1 MNVRPPCQYR
11 SSRETKAAGGSD
23 IKRLVKRSIYLVV
36 CALYRI
42 APSYVRGVI
51 NEQLKVLNSLQ
62 QPPIAAVSPTKSRE
76 TTFEGI
82 MIDSI
87 EVTPKNELEIMTK
100 LITSYSAA
108 KEQQPFAARPY
119 LPGAEWKIVLDTGWQ
134 VYRDAIARNDVKLL
148 AQMLRNFFRNEALSG
163 FWGPYDMFTSFCD
176 LEGDACTSRAD
187 LMIAQFE
194 EWRSLL
200 PTTPLEELDAPRI
213 GNPWGYVFGG
223 KVLYEPV
230 FEYHYQ
236 AHYFQSLLAHVE
248 TPIVLEIGGG
258 FGGLAYHILK
268 RTPVVKYIGLDL
280 PENILL
286 QAYYLSCAFP
296 GARILTFS
304 KEITML
310 DLKTINAY
318 DIILMP
324 NFMMPQIA
332 SCTADLIVNVRSLSE
347 MPSETIDE
355 YIHQIDRIGRLWFFH
370 ENIFTARTDG
380 WFGIPSADFP
390 KPINHVLVAAS
401 KSRWPRYRVQTS
413 YPCQENLY
421 LHRNV
426 LEAHTVQ

>member
-1 MNVRPPCQYR
+1 MKV
-11 SSRETKAAGGSD
+11 SSAS

-42 APSYVRGVI
+42 APRYVRGVI
-51 NEQLKVLNSLQ
+51 NEQSKVISLQ
-62 QPPIAAVSPTKSRE
+62 QPPIAAEAVIKSRE
-76 TTFEGI
+76 IAFEGI

-87 EVTPKNELEIMTK
+87 ELTPKNELATIKK
-100 LITSYSAA
+100 LIASYSAA
-108 KEQQPFAARPY
+108 KEQQPVVARPY
-119 LPGAEWKIVLDTGWQ
+119 LPGAEWKIVLDTEWQ

-148 AQMLRNFFRNEALSG
+148 AHMLRNFFRNEALSG
-163 FWGPYDMFTSFCD
+163 FWGPNHMFTSFCD
-176 LEGDACTSRAD
+176 LEGDARTSRSN
-187 LMIAQFE
+187 LMMAQYE
-194 EWRSLL
+194 EWRSLF
-200 PTTPLEELDAPRI
+200 PTKPLEELDAPRI
-213 GNPWGYVFGG
+213 GNPWGYILGG

-236 AHYFQSLLAHVE
+236 ADYFQSLLAHLE

-268 RTPVVKYIGLDL
+268 RAPVVKYIGLDL

-296 GARILTFS
+296 GARMLTYS
-304 KEITML
+304 KEITRL
-310 DLKTINAY
+310 DLKTIDAY

-332 SCTADLIVNVRSLSE
+332 SCTADLIVNVRGLSE
-347 MPSETIDE
+347 MPSETIEE

-370 ENIFTARTDG
+370 ENIFRARTDG
-380 WFGIPSADFP
+380 WFGIPSADFA

-401 KSRWPRYRVQTS
+401 KSRWPRYGAQTS

-426 LEAHTVQ
+426 LERHTAR